1 MASQWEMK
9 KGILGILVPGVR
21 VEESMMRCL
30 FTGLW
35 VYRQTGFLAT
45 ISTQGLTD
53 LPTTHIVGDPNTG
66 CSKSYNAILAPVIP
80 EMMY

>member
-1 MASQWEMK
+1 VATSKVKAHQ
-9 KGILGILVPGVR
+9 
-21 VEESMMRCL
+21 L
-30 FTGLW
+30 FAGLW